1 LPTSSMS
8 TGLNA
13 LSGVL
18 VEDLFAR
25 WVPARG
31 IFGPALWLRVA
42 ALTTGLVCISLVLV
56 VEHLGGVLQVFCIFV
71 SLNLI
76 LIVQL

>member
-1 LPTSSMS
+1 MS

-71 SLNLI
+71 SMNLI
-76 LIVQL
+76 LTVQL

>member
-1 LPTSSMS
+1 MS

-25 WVPARG
+25 WIPASG
-31 IFGPALWLRVA
+31 PFGSALWLRVA
-42 ALTTGLVCISLVLV
+42 AMATGLVCVALVFV
-56 VEHLGGVLQVFCIFV
+56 VEHLGGVLQVHKFIKV
-71 SLNLI
+71 
-76 LIVQL
+76 VR